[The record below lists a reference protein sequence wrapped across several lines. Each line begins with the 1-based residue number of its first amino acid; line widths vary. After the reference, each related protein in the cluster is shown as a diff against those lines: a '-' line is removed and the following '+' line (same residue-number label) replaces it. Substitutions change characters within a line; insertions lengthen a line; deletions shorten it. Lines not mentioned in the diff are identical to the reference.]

1 MRLDFTVAAI
11 LSLAAVS
18 GVKPPLAVQAADI
31 SEPRVLHLEGDIS
44 PVHDP
49 AIIKEGHT
57 YYVLASNWFHRQ
69 LVPVFCSQDLR
80 AWKFCGHVFDTV
92 PQWALQEIPGAR
104 GVWAPDISYADGQ
117 FRLYYAVSTF
127 GGNHSVIGL
136 ATNKTLDP
144 NAAGYHWHD
153 EGRVIGTNTRDN
165 WNAIDPDLATD
176 EEGGA
181 WLAMGSFWSGI
192 KLRRIDPKTGKLSD
206 KDTVLYSL
214 ADREPAKPPAIEAP
228 FIVRHGEYFYL
239 FVSFDLCCRG
249 KASTYKIMVGRSRK
263 ITGPYVDESGRPMLE
278 GGGTLLMESSPVW
291 RGPGGQSIL
300 RDPDSGLMVFHAYD
314 SETGRP
320 FLRIS
325 TMLWKDGWPQ
335 AGALARSR
343 PQDSQSSV
351 Q

>member
-1 MRLDFTVAAI
+1 MLYVAAFANVGGVCHTAVSYLPQGSILLTSMAVGFVSMRFDFTVAAL

-18 GVKPPLAVQAADI
+18 GARPLATQAVTV
-31 SEPRVLHLEGDIS
+31 SQPGVLHLEGDIS

-49 AIIKEGHT
+49 SIIKEGHT
-57 YYVLASNWFHRQ
+57 YYVFVSNWFR
-69 LVPVFCSQDLR
+69 
-80 AWKFCGHVFDTV
+80 
-92 PQWALQEIPGAR
+92 
-104 GVWAPDISYADGQ
+104 
-117 FRLYYAVSTF
+117 RLYYAVSTF
-127 GGNHSVIGL
+127 GSNHSVIGL

-153 EGRVIGTNTRDN
+153 EGRVIGTNTGDN

-176 EEGGA
+176 EQGGA

-192 KLRRIDPKTGKLSD
+192 KLRKVDPKTGKLSD
-206 KDTVLYSL
+206 QDTTLYSL

-263 ITGPYVDESGRPMLE
+263 ITGPYVDEGGRPMLE
-278 GGGTLLMESSPVW
+278 GGGTLLMEGSPAW
-291 RGPGGQSIL
+291 RGPGGQSLL
-300 RDPDSGLMVFHAYD
+300 RDPNSDLMVFHAYD

-320 FLRIS
+320 FLQIS
-325 TMLWKDGWPQ
+325 TLLWKDGWPQ
-335 AGALARSR
+335 AGALPRSR
-343 PQDSQSSV
+343 PQVSQSNV
-351 Q
+351 H